1 MTHSHS
7 GGSEGSHDEHSHG
20 GHSHGGGGHSHG
32 QGANK
37 KALAIVLAL
46 TTTYMFAEVI
56 GGLLTGSLALL
67 ADAAHMLSDNIALG
81 LALFAFWLAAKP
93 PTPNRSFGYKRAEIL
108 AALFNGVT
116 IVAIS
121 IWIFYEA
128 YQRFQDPPEIL
139 GSWMMVVA
147 VIGLVVNLAGTF
159 ILTRSAGENL
169 NMQGAL
175 RHVLADLLGS
185 IGVIAA
191 ALVILLT
198 GYRIADPIISVFIG
212 VLVLFSSW
220 KLLRDSVSILLE
232 SSPPGIDAEQVGKK
246 MADVGGVEEVHDLH
260 IWMVTSGFP
269 ALAAHVLVGK
279 NDDCHQKRRDLE
291 EMLAREFEIEHTTL
305 QVDHVGDHTGGER
318 LRFGGRRGDRPAT

>member
-1 MTHSHS
+1 MGHSHT
-7 GGSEGSHDEHSHG
+7 EEHSHG
-20 GHSHGGGGHSHG
+20 SGGGQGQGHDHG

-37 KALAIVLAL
+37 KALAVVLSFTL
-46 TTTYMFAEVI
+46 TYMVAEII
-56 GGLLTGSLALL
+56 GGILTGSLALL
-67 ADAAHMLSDNIALG
+67 ADAAHMASDNIALG
-81 LALFAFWLAAKP
+81 LALFAFWMAAKP

-108 AALFNGVT
+108 AALFNGAT
-116 IVAIS
+116 IVAVS

-128 YQRFQDPPEIL
+128 YNRFQDPPEIL
-139 GSWMMVVA
+139 GGWMMVVA
-147 VIGLVVNLAGTF
+147 VIGLLVNLAGTL

-191 ALVILLT
+191 ALVIVVT
-198 GYRIADPIISVFIG
+198 GWSYADPIISIFIG

-232 SSPPGIDAEQVGKK
+232 SSPPGIDAEEVGKK
-246 MADVGGVEEVHDLH
+246 MAGVEGVEEVHDLH

-279 NDDCHQKRRDLE
+279 EDDCHQKRRDLE
-291 EMLAREFEIEHTTL
+291 ELLETEFDIDHTTL
-305 QVDHVGDHTGGER
+305 QVDHVGDHEAGNGE
-318 LRFGGRRGDRPAT
+318 LLFPGSRRERKDDS

>member
-1 MTHSHS
+1 MEHSHS
-7 GGSEGSHDEHSHG
+7 GEHSHG
-20 GHSHGGGGHSHG
+20 SGGGQGHDHG
-32 QGANK
+32 AGANK
-37 KALAIVLAL
+37 KALAIVLVL

-93 PTPNRSFGYKRAEIL
+93 PTPNKSFGYKRAEIL
-108 AALFNGVT
+108 VALFNGVT
-116 IVAIS
+116 IVAVS

-128 YQRFQDPPEIL
+128 YSRFQNPPEIL
-139 GSWMMVVA
+139 GGWMMVVA
-147 VIGLVVNLAGTF
+147 VIGLVVNLAGTV

-175 RHVLADLLGS
+175 RHVLADLMGS
-185 IGVIAA
+185 VGVIAA
-191 ALVILLT
+191 ALVIVVT
-198 GYRIADPIISVFIG
+198 GYRVADPIISVFIG
-212 VLVLFSSW
+212 VLILFSSW
-220 KLLRDSVSILLE
+220 KLLRESVSILLE

-246 MADVGGVEEVHDLH
+246 MAGVEGVEEVHDLH

-279 NDDCHQKRRDLE
+279 HEDCHQKRRDLE
-291 EMLAREFEIEHTTL
+291 ELLDKEFDIDHTTL
-305 QVDHVGDHTGGER
+305 QVDHLGDHHAELHNLKFR
-318 LRFGGRRGDRPAT
+318 SQKE

>member
-1 MTHSHS
+1 MGHSHS
-7 GGSEGSHDEHSHG
+7 HSSNGGQEGQ
-20 GHSHGGGGHSHG
+20 G

-37 KALAIVLAL
+37 KALAVVLAF

-81 LALFAFWLAAKP
+81 LALFAFWLADKP

-116 IVAIS
+116 IVAVS

-128 YQRFQDPPEIL
+128 YGRFQNPPEVL
-139 GSWMMVVA
+139 GGWMMVVA
-147 VIGLVVNLAGTF
+147 VIGLVVNLAGTL

-185 IGVIAA
+185 IGVIVA
-191 ALVILLT
+191 ALVIVVT
-198 GYRIADPIISVFIG
+198 GWRYADPIISVFIA
-212 VLVLFSSW
+212 VLILFSSW
-220 KLLRDSVSILLE
+220 KLLRESVNILLE
-232 SSPPGIDAEQVGKK
+232 SSPPGIDAEEVGRE
-246 MADVGGVEEVHDLH
+246 MAGVEGVKEVHDLH

-269 ALAAHVLVGK
+269 ALSAHVLVGK
-279 NDDCHQKRRDLE
+279 DENCHQKRRDLE
-291 EMLAREFEIEHTTL
+291 AMLDDEFDIDHTTL
-305 QVDHVGDHTGGER
+305 QVDHAGDHEASNEE
-318 LRFGGRRGDRPAT
+318 LLFPKSRREKEGSS

>member
-1 MTHSHS
+1 MGHSHS
-7 GGSEGSHDEHSHG
+7 EEHSHG
-20 GHSHGGGGHSHG
+20 SGGGQGQGHDHG

-37 KALAIVLAL
+37 KALAVVLSFTL
-46 TTTYMFAEVI
+46 TYMFAEII

-67 ADAAHMLSDNIALG
+67 ADAAHMASDNIALG
-81 LALFAFWLAAKP
+81 LALFAFWIAAKP

-108 AALFNGVT
+108 AALFNGAT
-116 IVAIS
+116 IVAVS

-128 YQRFQDPPEIL
+128 YGRFQDPPEIL
-139 GSWMMVVA
+139 GGWMMVVA
-147 VIGLVVNLAGTF
+147 VIGLLVNLAGTV

-191 ALVILLT
+191 ALVIVIT
-198 GYRIADPIISVFIG
+198 GWRYADPIISIFIG

-232 SSPPGIDAEQVGKK
+232 SSPPGIDAEEVGKK
-246 MADVGGVEEVHDLH
+246 MAGVEGVEEVHDLH

-279 NDDCHQKRRDLE
+279 EDDCHQKRRDLE
-291 EMLAREFEIEHTTL
+291 EMLDEEFGIDHTTL
-305 QVDHVGDHTGGER
+305 QVDHVGDHEVEGGQLKFTSRQTARGTGR
-318 LRFGGRRGDRPAT
+318 

>member
-1 MTHSHS
+1 
-7 GGSEGSHDEHSHG
+7 
-20 GHSHGGGGHSHG
+20 
-32 QGANK
+32 
-37 KALAIVLAL
+37 LAVVLAF

-81 LALFAFWLAAKP
+81 LALFAFWLADKP

-116 IVAIS
+116 IVAVS

-128 YQRFQDPPEIL
+128 YGRFQNPPEVL
-139 GSWMMVVA
+139 GGWMMVVA
-147 VIGLVVNLAGTF
+147 VIGLVVNLAGTL

-185 IGVIAA
+185 IGVIVA
-191 ALVILLT
+191 ALVIVVT
-198 GYRIADPIISVFIG
+198 GWSYADPIISVFIA
-212 VLVLFSSW
+212 VLILFSSW
-220 KLLRDSVSILLE
+220 KLLRESVNILLE
-232 SSPPGIDAEQVGKK
+232 SSPPGIDAEEVGRE
-246 MADVGGVEEVHDLH
+246 MAGVEGVKEVHDLH

-269 ALAAHVLVGK
+269 ALSAHVLVGK
-279 NDDCHQKRRDLE
+279 DDDCHRKRRDLE
-291 EMLAREFEIEHTTL
+291 EMLDEEFGIDHTTL
-305 QVDHVGDHTGGER
+305 QVDHTGDHEADSRR
-318 LRFGGRRGDRPAT
+318 LRFDGGRKDRQAT

>member
-1 MTHSHS
+1 MAHSHS
-7 GGSEGSHDEHSHG
+7 EEHSHG
-20 GHSHGGGGHSHG
+20 SGGGHDHG
-32 QGANK
+32 AGTNK
-37 KALAIVLAL
+37 KALAVVLAF
-46 TTTYMFAEVI
+46 TITYMFAEII
-56 GGLLTGSLALL
+56 GGLITGSLALL
-67 ADAAHMLSDNIALG
+67 ADAAHMLSDNVALG

-108 AALFNGVT
+108 AVLFNGIT
-116 IVAIS
+116 IVAVS

-128 YQRFQDPPEIL
+128 YNRFQDPPEVL
-139 GSWMMVVA
+139 GGWMMIVA
-147 VIGLVVNLAGTF
+147 VIGLVVNLAGTL

-198 GYRIADPIISVFIG
+198 GWSYADPIISVFIG

-220 KLLRDSVSILLE
+220 KLLRESVNILLE
-232 SSPPGIDAEQVGKK
+232 SSPPGIDAAEVGKS
-246 MADVGGVEEVHDLH
+246 MAGVEGVKEVHDLH

-269 ALAAHVLVGK
+269 ALSAHVLVGTDE
-279 NDDCHQKRRDLE
+279 NCHARRRDLE
-291 EMLAREFEIEHTTL
+291 EMLAHEYGIEHTTL
-305 QVDHVGDHTGGER
+305 QVDHAGDHAAGNEK
-318 LRFGGRRGDRPAT
+318 LLFPKSRREQEDSS